1 MCLAYSAKN
10 PWCRTQQDLKHWWLA
25 PFAVVEMLG
34 RYSVGSRAR
43 SKERAPAIVESRLL
57 GKSSSGSGTK
67 FWLFTWE
74 YLAVDSGFSEALI

>member
-10 PWCRTQQDLKHWWLA
+10 PWCRTQQVLKHWWLA

-43 SKERAPAIVESRLL
+43 SKERAPAIVESRL
-57 GKSSSGSGTK
+57 
-67 FWLFTWE
+67 
-74 YLAVDSGFSEALI
+74 